1 MEGTRAPLQLE
12 LTSSGGAEKCA
23 SMGSLSSS
31 PVCPLL
37 EKGASPACLALVGS
51 GAKILRKTQG
61 LYFSEPQF
69 LNL

>member
-1 MEGTRAPLQLE
+1 
-12 LTSSGGAEKCA
+12 
-23 SMGSLSSS
+23 MGSLSSS

-37 EKGASPACLALVGS
+37 EKGASPACLELVGG